1 MKMNVDP
8 KIALNF
14 IGCQVAWSAC
24 VLGGANDR
32 ALAGTLVAAA
42 VIVLHLTL
50 ARRPAPEALLIVA
63 ASLIG
68 LVWDSTLIA
77 IGLFTYPSGVLVPG
91 LAPYWMIALWAVFA
105 TSLNLS
111 MGFLKGRLW
120 LAALVGAVGGPLSYA
135 AGGRLGGLEM
145 SEPMLALGAQALGWA
160 VLLPVLTHLAARWDG
175 CSVAPSPAAPE
186 KDEDPTLIP
195 QEARSHV

>member
-1 MKMNVDP
+1 MKIEP
-8 KIALNF
+8 KIVLNF
-14 IGCQVAWSAC
+14 VACQLAWSAC
-24 VLGGANDR
+24 VLGGANGR
-32 ALAGTLVAAA
+32 PLAGALVAAA
-42 VIVLHLTL
+42 VIGLHLAL

-68 LVWDSTLIA
+68 LVWDSALIA
-77 IGLFTYPSGVLVPG
+77 IGLFTYPSGILVPG

-120 LAALVGAVGGPLSYA
+120 LAALVGGIGGPVSYL

-145 SEPMLALGAQALGWA
+145 SDPVLALGAQALGWA

-175 CSVAPSPAAPE
+175 CSVAPSSAAPQ
-186 KDEDPTLIP
+186 KGEDPTLIP
-195 QEARSHV
+195 QEVRSHV

>member
-1 MKMNVDP
+1 MKIEP
-8 KIALNF
+8 KIVLNF
-14 IGCQVAWSAC
+14 VACQLAWSAC
-24 VLGGANDR
+24 VLGGANGR
-32 ALAGTLVAAA
+32 PLAGALVAAA
-42 VIVLHLTL
+42 VIGLHLAL
-50 ARRPAPEALLIVA
+50 ARRPAPEALLILA

-68 LVWDSTLIA
+68 LVWDSALIA
-77 IGLFTYPSGVLVPG
+77 IGLFTYPSGILVPG

-120 LAALVGAVGGPLSYA
+120 LAALVGGIGGPVSYL

-145 SEPMLALGAQALGWA
+145 SDPVLALGAQALGWA

-175 CSVAPSPAAPE
+175 CSVAPSSAAPQ
-186 KDEDPTLIP
+186 KGEDPTLIP
-195 QEARSHV
+195 QEVRSHV

>member
-42 VIVLHLTL
+42 VIALHLAL
-50 ARRPAPEALLIVA
+50 AQRPAPETLLIVA

-77 IGLFTYPSGVLVPG
+77 IGLFTYPSGILVPG

-120 LAALVGAVGGPLSYA
+120 LAALVGAV
-135 AGGRLGGLEM
+135 EM

>member
-1 MKMNVDP
+1 MKIEP
-8 KIALNF
+8 KIVLNF
-14 IGCQVAWSAC
+14 VACQLAWSAC
-24 VLGGANDR
+24 VLGGANGR
-32 ALAGTLVAAA
+32 PLAGALVAAA
-42 VIVLHLTL
+42 VIGLHLAL

-68 LVWDSTLIA
+68 LVWDSALIA
-77 IGLFTYPSGVLVPG
+77 IGLFTYPSGILVPG

-120 LAALVGAVGGPLSYA
+120 LAALVGGIGGPVSYL

-145 SEPMLALGAQALGWA
+145 SDPVLALGAQALGWA

-175 CSVAPSPAAPE
+175 CSVAPSSAAPQ
-186 KDEDPTLIP
+186 KGEDPTLLP
-195 QEARSHV
+195 QEVRSHV

>member
-1 MKMNVDP
+1 MKIEP
-8 KIALNF
+8 KIVLNF
-14 IGCQVAWSAC
+14 VACQLAWSAC
-24 VLGGANDR
+24 VLGGANGR
-32 ALAGTLVAAA
+32 PLAGALVAAA
-42 VIVLHLTL
+42 VIGLHLAL
-50 ARRPAPEALLIVA
+50 ARRAFPEALLIVA

-68 LVWDSTLIA
+68 LVWDSALIA

-111 MGFLKGRLW
+111 MGFLKGRPW
-120 LAALVGAVGGPLSYA
+120 LAALVGGIGGPVSYL

-145 SEPMLALGAQALGWA
+145 SDPTLALGAQAIGWA

-175 CSVAPSPAAPE
+175 CSVAPSSAAPQ
-186 KDEDPTLIP
+186 KGEDSALIP
-195 QEARSHV
+195 QEVRSHV

>member
-1 MKMNVDP
+1 MKLDVDP
-8 KIALNF
+8 KIVLNF

-42 VIVLHLTL
+42 VIALHL
-50 ARRPAPEALLIVA
+50 AFAKRAAPEALLIAA
-63 ASLIG
+63 ASVIG
-68 LVWDSTLIA
+68 LLWDSALIA
-77 IGLFTYPSGVLVPG
+77 IGLFTYPSGALAPG
-91 LAPYWMIALWAVFA
+91 LAPYWMVALWAVFA

-145 SEPMLALGAQALGWA
+145 SEPMLALGVQGLGWA
-160 VLLPVLTHLAARWDG
+160 VLLPLLTHLATQWDG
-175 CSVAPSPAAPE
+175 FASTPPSVVA
-186 KDEDPTLIP
+186 
-195 QEARSHV
+195 EARSHV

>member
-1 MKMNVDP
+1 MKIEP
-8 KIALNF
+8 KIVLNF
-14 IGCQVAWSAC
+14 VACQLAWSAC
-24 VLGGANDR
+24 VLGGANGR
-32 ALAGTLVAAA
+32 PLAGALVAAA
-42 VIVLHLTL
+42 VIGLHLAL

-68 LVWDSTLIA
+68 VVWDSALIA
-77 IGLFTYPSGVLVPG
+77 IGLFTYPSGILVPG

-120 LAALVGAVGGPLSYA
+120 LAALVGGIGGPVSYL

-145 SEPMLALGAQALGWA
+145 SDPVLALGAQAIGWA

-175 CSVAPSPAAPE
+175 CSVVPSSAAPQ
-186 KDEDPTLIP
+186 KCEDPTLIP
-195 QEARSHV
+195 QEVRSHV

>member
-1 MKMNVDP
+1 MKIEP
-8 KIALNF
+8 KIVLNF
-14 IGCQVAWSAC
+14 VACQLAWSAC
-24 VLGGANDR
+24 VLGGANGR
-32 ALAGTLVAAA
+32 PLAGALVAAA
-42 VIVLHLTL
+42 VIGLHLAL

-68 LVWDSTLIA
+68 LVWDSALIA
-77 IGLFTYPSGVLVPG
+77 IGLFTYPSGILVPG

-120 LAALVGAVGGPLSYA
+120 LAALVGGIGGPVSYL

-145 SEPMLALGAQALGWA
+145 SDPVLALGAQALGWA

-175 CSVAPSPAAPE
+175 CSVAPWSAAPQ
-186 KDEDPTLIP
+186 KGEDPTLIP
-195 QEARSHV
+195 QEVRSHV

>member
-1 MKMNVDP
+1 
-8 KIALNF
+8 
-14 IGCQVAWSAC
+14 
-24 VLGGANDR
+24 
-32 ALAGTLVAAA
+32 LVAAA
-42 VIVLHLTL
+42 VIGLHLAL
-50 ARRPAPEALLIVA
+50 ARRAFPEALLIVA

-68 LVWDSTLIA
+68 LVWDSALIA

-111 MGFLKGRLW
+111 MGFLKGRPW
-120 LAALVGAVGGPLSYA
+120 LAALVGGIGGPVSYL

-145 SEPMLALGAQALGWA
+145 SDPTLALGAQAIGWA

-175 CSVAPSPAAPE
+175 CSVAPSSAAPQ
-186 KDEDPTLIP
+186 KGEDSALIP
-195 QEARSHV
+195 QEVRSHV

>member
-1 MKMNVDP
+1 MKIEP

-24 VLGGANDR
+24 VLGGANGR
-32 ALAGTLVAAA
+32 PLAGALVAAA
-42 VIVLHLTL
+42 VIGLHLLL
-50 ARRPAPEALLIVA
+50 ARRATPEALLIVA

-68 LVWDSTLIA
+68 LVRDSALIA

-120 LAALVGAVGGPLSYA
+120 LAALVGGIGGPVSYL

-145 SEPMLALGAQALGWA
+145 SDPVLALGAQAIGWA

-175 CSVAPSPAAPE
+175 CSVAPSSAAPQ
-186 KDEDPTLIP
+186 KGEDPTLIP
-195 QEARSHV
+195 QEVRSHV

>member
-1 MKMNVDP
+1 MKIEP
-8 KIALNF
+8 KVVLNF
-14 IGCQVAWSAC
+14 VACQLAWSAC
-24 VLGGANDR
+24 VLGGANGR
-32 ALAGTLVAAA
+32 PLAGALVAAA
-42 VIVLHLTL
+42 VIGLHLAL
-50 ARRPAPEALLIVA
+50 ARRPAPEALLILA

-68 LVWDSTLIA
+68 LVWDSALIA
-77 IGLFTYPSGVLVPG
+77 IGLFTYPSGILVPG

-120 LAALVGAVGGPLSYA
+120 LAALVGGIGGPVSYL

-145 SEPMLALGAQALGWA
+145 SDP

-175 CSVAPSPAAPE
+175 CSVEPSPMAPR
-186 KDEDPTLIP
+186 KGEDPTLIP
-195 QEARSHV
+195 QEVRSHV

>member
-1 MKMNVDP
+1 MKIEP
-8 KIALNF
+8 KVVLNF
-14 IGCQVAWSAC
+14 VACQLAWSAC
-24 VLGGANDR
+24 VLGGANGR
-32 ALAGTLVAAA
+32 PLAGALVAAA
-42 VIVLHLTL
+42 VIGLHLAL
-50 ARRPAPEALLIVA
+50 ARRPAPEALLILA

-68 LVWDSTLIA
+68 LVWDSALIA
-77 IGLFTYPSGVLVPG
+77 IGLFTYPSGILVPG

-120 LAALVGAVGGPLSYA
+120 LAALVGGIGGPVSYL

-145 SEPMLALGAQALGWA
+145 SDPVLALGAQALGWA

-175 CSVAPSPAAPE
+175 CSVAPSSAAPQ
-186 KDEDPTLIP
+186 KGEDPTLIP
-195 QEARSHV
+195 QEVRSHV

>member
-1 MKMNVDP
+1 MKIEP
-8 KIALNF
+8 KIVLNF
-14 IGCQVAWSAC
+14 VACQLAWSAC
-24 VLGGANDR
+24 VLGGANGR
-32 ALAGTLVAAA
+32 PLAGALVAAA
-42 VIVLHLTL
+42 VIGLHLAL

-68 LVWDSTLIA
+68 LVWDSALIA
-77 IGLFTYPSGVLVPG
+77 IGLFTYPSGILVQG

-120 LAALVGAVGGPLSYA
+120 LAALVGGIGGPVSYL

-145 SEPMLALGAQALGWA
+145 SDPVLALGAQALGWA

-175 CSVAPSPAAPE
+175 CSVAPSSAAPQ
-186 KDEDPTLIP
+186 KGEDPTLIP
-195 QEARSHV
+195 QEVRSHV

>member
-1 MKMNVDP
+1 MKIEP
-8 KIALNF
+8 KIVLNF
-14 IGCQVAWSAC
+14 VACQLAWSAC
-24 VLGGANDR
+24 VLGGANGR
-32 ALAGTLVAAA
+32 PLAGALVAAA
-42 VIVLHLTL
+42 VIGLHLAL
-50 ARRPAPEALLIVA
+50 ARRPAPEALLIAA

-68 LVWDSTLIA
+68 LAWDSTLIA
-77 IGLFTYPSGVLVPG
+77 IGLFTYPSGILVPG

-145 SEPMLALGAQALGWA
+145 SDPVLALGAQALGWA
-160 VLLPVLTHLAARWDG
+160 VLLPVLTRLAARWDG
-175 CSVAPSPAAPE
+175 CSVATSPAVPE
-186 KDEDPTLIP
+186 KGADRTLIP
-195 QEARSHV
+195 QEVRSHV

>member
-42 VIVLHLTL
+42 VIVLHLAL
-50 ARRPAPEALLIVA
+50 VKRAAPEALMIA
-63 ASLIG
+63 TASVIG

-77 IGLFTYPSGVLVPG
+77 IGLFTYPSGIIVPS
-91 LAPYWMIALWAVFA
+91 LAPYWMVALWAVFA

-120 LAALVGAVGGPLSYA
+120 LAALVGGIGGPVSYL

-145 SEPMLALGAQALGWA
+145 ADPALALGVQALGWA
-160 VLLPVLTHLAARWDG
+160 VLLPLLSHLATQLDG
-175 CSVAPSPAAPE
+175 TSPAPSPV
-186 KDEDPTLIP
+186 T

>member
-1 MKMNVDP
+1 MKIEP
-8 KIALNF
+8 KIVLNF
-14 IGCQVAWSAC
+14 VACQLAWSAC
-24 VLGGANDR
+24 VLGGANGR
-32 ALAGTLVAAA
+32 PLAGALVAAA
-42 VIVLHLTL
+42 VIGLHLAL

-68 LVWDSTLIA
+68 LVWDSALIA
-77 IGLFTYPSGVLVPG
+77 IGLFTYPSGILVPG

-120 LAALVGAVGGPLSYA
+120 LAALVGGIGGPVSYL

-145 SEPMLALGAQALGWA
+145 SDPVLALGAQALGWA

-175 CSVAPSPAAPE
+175 CSVAPSSAAPQ
-186 KDEDPTLIP
+186 KCEDPTLIP
-195 QEARSHV
+195 QEVRSHV

>member
-24 VLGGANDR
+24 VLGGATAR

-42 VIVLHLTL
+42 VIVLHLAL
-50 ARRPAPEALLIVA
+50 VKRAAPEALLIA
-63 ASLIG
+63 TASVIG
-68 LVWDSTLIA
+68 LVWDSALIA
-77 IGLFTYPSGVLVPG
+77 IGLFTYPSGIIVPG
-91 LAPYWMIALWAVFA
+91 LAPYWMVALWAVFA

-120 LAALVGAVGGPLSYA
+120 LAALVGGIGGPVSYL

-145 SEPMLALGAQALGWA
+145 ADPALALGVQALGWA
-160 VLLPVLTHLAARWDG
+160 VLLPLLSHLATQLDG
-175 CSVAPSPAAPE
+175 TSPAPSPV
-186 KDEDPTLIP
+186 T

>member
-1 MKMNVDP
+1 MKIEP
-8 KIALNF
+8 KIVLNF
-14 IGCQVAWSAC
+14 VACQLAWSAC
-24 VLGGANDR
+24 VLGGANGR
-32 ALAGTLVAAA
+32 PLAGALVAAA
-42 VIVLHLTL
+42 VIGLHLAL

-68 LVWDSTLIA
+68 LVWDSALIA
-77 IGLFTYPSGVLVPG
+77 IGLFTYPSGILVPG

-120 LAALVGAVGGPLSYA
+120 LAALVGGIGGPVSYL

-145 SEPMLALGAQALGWA
+145 SDPVLALGAQAIGWA

-175 CSVAPSPAAPE
+175 CSVAPSSAAPQ
-186 KDEDPTLIP
+186 KGEDPTLIP
-195 QEARSHV
+195 QEVRSHV

>member
-1 MKMNVDP
+1 
-8 KIALNF
+8 
-14 IGCQVAWSAC
+14 
-24 VLGGANDR
+24 
-32 ALAGTLVAAA
+32 LVAAA
-42 VIVLHLTL
+42 VIGLHLAL
-50 ARRPAPEALLIVA
+50 ARRAFPEALLIVA

-68 LVWDSTLIA
+68 LVWDSALIA

-120 LAALVGAVGGPLSYA
+120 LAALVGGIGGPVSYL

-145 SEPMLALGAQALGWA
+145 SDPTLALGAQALGWA

-175 CSVAPSPAAPE
+175 CSVAPSSAAPQ
-186 KDEDPTLIP
+186 KGEDPALIP
-195 QEARSHV
+195 QEVRSHV

>member
-1 MKMNVDP
+1 MKIEP

-24 VLGGANDR
+24 VLGGANGR
-32 ALAGTLVAAA
+32 PLAGALVAAA
-42 VIVLHLTL
+42 VIGLHLVL
-50 ARRPAPEALLIVA
+50 ARRATPEALLIVA

-68 LVWDSTLIA
+68 LVWDSALIA

-120 LAALVGAVGGPLSYA
+120 LAALVGGIGGPVSYL

-145 SEPMLALGAQALGWA
+145 SDPVLALGAQAIGWA

-175 CSVAPSPAAPE
+175 CSVAPSSAAPQ
-186 KDEDPTLIP
+186 KGEDPTLIP
-195 QEARSHV
+195 QEVRSHV

>member
-1 MKMNVDP
+1 MKIEP

-24 VLGGANDR
+24 VLGGANGR
-32 ALAGTLVAAA
+32 PLAGALVAAA
-42 VIVLHLTL
+42 VIGLHLLL
-50 ARRPAPEALLIVA
+50 ARRATPEALLIVA

-68 LVWDSTLIA
+68 LVRDSALIA

-120 LAALVGAVGGPLSYA
+120 LAALVGGIGGPVSYL

-145 SEPMLALGAQALGWA
+145 SDPVLALGAQAIGWA